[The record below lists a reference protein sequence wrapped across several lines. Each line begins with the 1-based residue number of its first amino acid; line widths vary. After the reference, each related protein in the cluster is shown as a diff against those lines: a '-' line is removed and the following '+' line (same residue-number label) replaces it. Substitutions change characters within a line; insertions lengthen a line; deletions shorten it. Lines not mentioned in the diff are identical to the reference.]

1 MTPLDQGPL
10 AVVSAHSADFV
21 WRAGGALAAHTMQGG
36 RAHVICLS
44 FGERG
49 ESAKLWKQEG
59 MTLEAV
65 KSARREEAT
74 EAARIL
80 GAEVSFFDAGD
91 YPLPRSEELV
101 ERLAAELRALAPST
115 ILTHAAYDP
124 YNLDHADTHRVTL
137 QARMVA
143 QAHGF
148 RPEDGKVLGA
158 PPVLAF
164 EPHQPEVCEFRPDLL
179 LDITEAFPLKRKAM
193 ECMAAQEHL
202 WRYYTDLAE
211 RRGVQ
216 AVRNSGIKG
225 LTHAEAYQRVFP
237 TVSSVLS

>member
-1 MTPLDQGPL
+1 MTRTDEGTLV
-10 AVVSAHSADFV
+10 VVSAHSADFV
-21 WRAGGALAAHTMQGG
+21 WRAGGAIAARSRGG
-36 RAHVICLS
+36 TAHVICLS

-49 ESAKLWKQEG
+49 ESAKLWREEG

-65 KSARREEAT
+65 KEARREEAT
-74 EAARIL
+74 EAARVL
-80 GAEVSFFDAGD
+80 GAEITFLDAGD
-91 YPLPRSEELV
+91 YPLPQSPDLV
-101 ERLAAELRALAPST
+101 ERLAHQLRDLAPDE

-124 YNLDHADTHRVTL
+124 YNLDHSDAHRITL

-148 RPEDGKVLGA
+148 EPSGDVLGA
-158 PPVLAF
+158 PQVYAF

-179 LDITEAFPLKRKAM
+179 LDISDAFEQKRKAM

-216 AVRNSGIKG
+216 AVRNSNLVSIS
-225 LTHAEAYQRVFP
+225 HAEAYQRVFP
-237 TVSSVLS
+237 TVASVLS

>member
-1 MTPLDQGPL
+1 MTGPDERTL
-10 AVVSAHSADFV
+10 VVVSAHSADFV
-21 WRAGGALAAHTMQGG
+21 WRAGGAIASRVRRGG
-36 RAHVICLS
+36 VAHVICLS

-49 ESAKLWKQEG
+49 ESAKLWRQPG
-59 MTLEAV
+59 MDLQSV
-65 KSARREEAT
+65 KEARRAEAQT
-74 EAARIL
+74 AADVL
-80 GAEVSFFDAGD
+80 GAHVRFFDAGD
-91 YPLPRSEELV
+91 YPLPQSLDLV
-101 ERLAAELRALAPST
+101 ERLATELRELRPDE

-124 YNLDHADTHRVTL
+124 YNTDHSDAHRITL

-148 RPEDGKVLGA
+148 EPGGDVLGA
-158 PPVLAF
+158 PQVYAF

-179 LDITEAFPLKRKAM
+179 LDISDVFDQKRKAM

-216 AVRNSGIKG
+216 AVRNSNI
-225 LTHAEAYQRVFP
+225 TSISHAEAFQRVFP
-237 TVSSVLS
+237 SVAGDLL

>member
-1 MTPLDQGPL
+1 MAALVDGTLV
-10 AVVSAHSADFV
+10 VVSAHSADFV
-21 WRAGGALAAHTMQGG
+21 WRAGGALAAHTADGG

-44 FGERG
+44 YGERG
-49 ESAKLWKQEG
+49 ESAKLWREPG
-59 MTLEAV
+59 MTLDKV

-74 EAARIL
+74 EAARVL
-80 GAEVSFFDAGD
+80 GTEVSFFDVGD
-91 YPLPRSEELV
+91 YSLPATDELV
-101 ERLAAELRALAPST
+101 ERLAVELRSLAPSA

-124 YNLDHADTHRVTL
+124 YNTDHAGCHRLTL
-137 QARMVA
+137 QSRMVA

-148 RPEDGKVLGA
+148 RPEDPEVLGA
-158 PPVLAF
+158 PPVFAF

-179 LDITEAFPLKRKAM
+179 LDITEAFPQKRKAM

-216 AVRNSGIKG
+216 AVRNSGNKAIV
-225 LTHAEAYQRVFP
+225 HAEAYQRVFP
-237 TVSSVLS
+237 TVASVLS